1 VGEAWMEMRLSD
13 SLAFL
18 GNPHGDG
25 QIDEGPPLASAETH
39 SLEGTWSRSAGTIDY
54 EGDTVGTT
62 VTYLTHLSVAQVIDS
77 SLLLSVDGM
86 VISIPY
92 AEQEDHPDLIVL
104 RLPRWKSTARSS
116 TVRRIREFS

>member
-1 VGEAWMEMRLSD
+1 MGEAGVEMGLSD

-39 SLEGTWSRSAGTIDY
+39 SLVGTGSRSAGTIDY
-54 EGDTVGTT
+54 EGDTVGTM
-62 VTYLTHLSVAQVIDS
+62 VTYLSHLSVAQIIDS

-86 VISIPY
+86 VILIPY
-92 AEQEDHPDLIVL
+92 AEQDDPPDSDSLAAASLEID
-104 RLPRWKSTARSS
+104 SEIEHSS
-116 TVRRIREFS
+116 ENS